1 MRAALSSDLTRA
13 AGTVCT
19 GRRAASAPRPSV
31 SSRRSYSDYGV
42 YESPLEGATSEGGQD
57 TGEEN
62 EPGQP
67 LSMEEQQQNL
77 IGVLGDQYR
86 QARQGLGDKHPDT
99 VRSDLIADRPARL
112 TDALLSVPQVAALGK
127 FVEHGT
133 GMATMFLETGRG
145 GDAWELLSDVH
156 KAAKRQPALLPGVQ
170 NSMAC
175 CLRRAGR
182 LRAAENLLQKA
193 VRRAQIAPF
202 YVSST

>member
-1 MRAALSSDLTRA
+1 MIRPDTSCC
-13 AGTVCT
+13 TVCT

-31 SSRRSYSDYGV
+31 ASRRSYSDYGV

-99 VRSDLIADRPARL
+99 VRITIADRPARL
-112 TDALLSVPQVAALGK
+112 TDALLPVSQVAALGRK
-127 FVEHGT
+127 FV
-133 GMATMFLETGRG
+133 
-145 GDAWELLSDVH
+145 
-156 KAAKRQPALLPGVQ
+156 
-170 NSMAC
+170 
-175 CLRRAGR
+175 
-182 LRAAENLLQKA
+182 
-193 VRRAQIAPF
+193 
-202 YVSST
+202 